1 MEELLRTGRTSVKD
15 CLICKKEKQ
24 YGIHILGAF
33 ICHKCEKEMVRA
45 DVTDDCYSEYV
56 ERLKG
61 LETEMFI
68 HVKKKQV
75 IK

>member
-1 MEELLRTGRTSVKD
+1 MKD
-15 CLICKKEKQ
+15 CLICKNEKQ
-24 YGIHILGAF
+24 QGIHILGAF
-33 ICHKCEKEMVRA
+33 ICHECEREMVCA
-45 DVTDDCYSEYV
+45 DVTDDCYSVYV

-68 HVKKKQV
+68 REKKKQV